1 MGTGFTKM
9 LKCKG
14 PNGSQ
19 EQNPLAFCP
28 HSCLGL
34 PKHMTCYGLLPFE
47 ILCFL
52 GFIKTLGV
60 FCCYWLLLFL
70 NLLNMDFL
78 KVQSLVFCFFFFGLQ
93 KTHPHAGFDDLSH
106 TIISNTDLCLEF
118 QPMFP
123 LSKEYLESTLN
134 LKY

>member
-52 GFIKTLGV
+52 GFIKTLGF

-78 KVQSLVFCFFFFGLQ
+78 KVQSLVFCFFFFLDFRKHTRTQDLMTSPILLSPTLTFVLSFSPCSHYQ
-93 KTHPHAGFDDLSH
+93 KNIWKAL
-106 TIISNTDLCLEF
+106 
-118 QPMFP
+118 
-123 LSKEYLESTLN
+123 
-134 LKY
+134 